1 MAATSPGGN
10 VYPAAK
16 LLKSSKPT
24 QKRIHRLSQSHQKDI
39 RDTKA
44 ISMECV
50 SYVMMM
56 QNPCLRDPFSHPMKT
71 VIPERLSK
79 DLAGGRYIF
88 DTIAQL
94 LE

>member
-1 MAATSPGGN
+1 
-10 VYPAAK
+10 
-16 LLKSSKPT
+16 
-24 QKRIHRLSQSHQKDI
+24 
-39 RDTKA
+39 
-44 ISMECV
+44 MEYV

-94 LE
+94 PE